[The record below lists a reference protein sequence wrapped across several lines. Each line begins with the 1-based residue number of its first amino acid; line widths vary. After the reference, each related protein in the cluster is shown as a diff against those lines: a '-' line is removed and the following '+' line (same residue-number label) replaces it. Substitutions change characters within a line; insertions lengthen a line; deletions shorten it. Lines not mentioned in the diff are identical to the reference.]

1 LPHRSRCL
9 SARSTALTAAK
20 IRICAAAD
28 CRPRELR
35 ALMKQVERDVLPLLT
50 PIAVGPSAPFPHM
63 PSLSLNVGVVGDEHD
78 SLFICISIPQ
88 DVPRFLEVVS
98 RGVRVPVET
107 AVGQSFAFPLLATTL
122 VGQRRAAEDAGP
134 IAEY

>member
-20 IRICAAAD
+20 IRIRAAAD

-35 ALMKQVERDVLPLLT
+35 ALMKQV
-50 PIAVGPSAPFPHM
+50 
-63 PSLSLNVGVVGDEHD
+63 
-78 SLFICISIPQ
+78 
-88 DVPRFLEVVS
+88 
-98 RGVRVPVET
+98 
-107 AVGQSFAFPLLATTL
+107 AFPLLATTL
-122 VGQRRAAEDAGP
+122 VGQRRAAEHAGP

>member
-1 LPHRSRCL
+1 
-9 SARSTALTAAK
+9 
-20 IRICAAAD
+20 
-28 CRPRELR
+28 
-35 ALMKQVERDVLPLLT
+35 M
-50 PIAVGPSAPFPHM
+50 
-63 PSLSLNVGVVGDEHD
+63 VVGDEHD
-78 SLFICISIPQ
+78 SLFIRISIPQ
-88 DVPRFLEVVS
+88 DVPRFLEVGS

>member
-1 LPHRSRCL
+1 LLPNS
-9 SARSTALTAAK
+9 
-20 IRICAAAD
+20 
-28 CRPRELR
+28 
-35 ALMKQVERDVLPLLT
+35 V
-50 PIAVGPSAPFPHM
+50 
-63 PSLSLNVGVVGDEHD
+63 VVGDEHD

-88 DVPRFLEVVS
+88 DVPRFLEVGS

-122 VGQRRAAEDAGP
+122 VGRRRAGEHAGP